1 MRRMVLAVA
10 LVAVVQGAQ
19 AADFPDDLPVLRG
32 SFPEGLNVR
41 ARNWSGYYAGGQAG
55 YSSANVDFSRA
66 HSGMTS
72 FLLRDTVEGTFV
84 PQWSLLGKNDI
95 QATSFGG
102 FVGRNWQWS
111 DAVLG
116 IEVNYNHYS
125 NLRTS
130 TSNDMGRSVTNPPA
144 VTPPSGHSYTYDV
157 GLAGNAAVQVHDVVT
172 LRARAAWSVG
182 NFLPYMFGG
191 LAVGRMDSSRSV
203 TINEQRHDDYF
214 VDQVVGGVT
223 ISVPQRDTVTYA
235 PIGQTESRN
244 NNFVAGYTAGLGTEM
259 MLFGNVFGRVEW
271 EYVKFLKIKDIS
283 IATNTVRA
291 GLGYKF

>member
-1 MRRMVLAVA
+1 MVMMAGA
-10 LVAVVQGAQ
+10 VQGAQ
-19 AADFPDDLPVLRG
+19 AADYPDDAPILRG
-32 SFPEGLNVR
+32 SFRDGLSTPR
-41 ARNWSGYYAGGQAG
+41 PRNWSGYYAGGQVG
-55 YSSANVDFSRA
+55 YSSANVDFSNA
-66 HSGMTS
+66 QSGMTS
-72 FLLRDTVEGTFV
+72 FLLRNTVEATFV
-84 PQWSLLGKNDI
+84 PQWSLFGKNDI

-102 FVGRNWQWS
+102 FIGRNWQWS

-116 IEVNYNHYS
+116 VEVNYNHFS
-125 NLRTS
+125 NLRAS
-130 TSNDMGRSVTNPPA
+130 TSNSMGRSVTNPPA
-144 VTPPSGHSYTYDV
+144 ANPPTGHSYTYDV
-157 GLAGNAAVQVHDVVT
+157 ALAGSAAVQVHDVMT
-172 LRARAAWSVG
+172 FRARAAWSAG

-191 LAVGRMDSSRSV
+191 LAVGRMDSFRSV